1 MGERFPDAEEV
12 VGSSPAAPIHPST
25 NHGSGTRANA
35 SMSQLQIKIAN
46 QTHHVSD
53 HMRVGELL
61 AQAAPAW
68 LEVGIGVRLGEHVL
82 DFQML
87 FKGSGDLELIS
98 TELNPA
104 AALEM
109 TRHTASHVMAQAVQQ
124 LFGDTQVG
132 IGPPTDSGFY
142 YDFLREE
149 PFTPEDLEKI
159 ESRMQELITA
169 DQPMQRLE
177 MSREEALELF
187 EKKDEFLKCE
197 LIRDKG
203 GELVSCYQQGEFID
217 FCTGPHL
224 PSSVHIPAVK
234 VLHSAAAHWRGR
246 DDAPMMQRIYATAF
260 FSEEDLEGHL
270 DQLEEI
276 RRRDHRRLGADLDL
290 YHIDESAGPGMVF
303 WHPKGALI
311 RSVIEDYLRA
321 EHLRRGYELVYTPHI
336 AHRKLWE
343 KSGHW
348 DYYRDNMYSLEID
361 EQEYVLKP
369 MNCPGHILVYQ
380 TRGRSYRELPV
391 RLAEFGTVYRYE
403 RSGVLHGMLRAR
415 GFTQDDAHLFCTPE
429 QIDEEILGALQ
440 FMRDLLATF
449 GFEEYTVELS
459 VRDAENTSKYA
470 GSDTDWERAEEGL
483 TRALNAEGLDYT
495 RMEGEA
501 VFYGPKIDVQV
512 TDAIGRKWQCSTVQ
526 FDFTLPERFEIGFVG
541 SDSREHRVIMIHRAL
556 LGSFERFFGM
566 LVEHY
571 AGAFPLWLAPV
582 QATVI
587 PIADRHGDY
596 AQQIAE
602 EARER
607 GLRVSL
613 DGRSEK
619 MGAKIRDAQMQKIP
633 FMLVVGDREVEAR
646 QIAVRHRTAGNLGSM
661 LTSDFIDRTV
671 ADVEARALQE
681 WPVEPD

>member
-1 MGERFPDAEEV
+1 
-12 VGSSPAAPIHPST
+12 
-25 NHGSGTRANA
+25 
-35 SMSQLQIKIAN
+35 MSQLRIRIGD
-46 QTHHVSD
+46 QTHDVD
-53 HMRVGELL
+53 GGERVVDFL
-61 AQAAPAW
+61 AVAAPEW
-68 LEVGIGVRLGEHVL
+68 LEVGVGVRLGERDL
-82 DFQML
+82 DFQMTL
-87 FKGSGDLELIS
+87 EDSGELELINA
-98 TELNPA
+98 ELNPT
-104 AALEM
+104 AALQM

-132 IGPPTDSGFY
+132 IGPPTAEGFY
-142 YDFLREE
+142 YDFLREQ
-149 PFTPEDLEKI
+149 PFTPEDLENI
-159 ESRMQELITA
+159 EARMRELISS
-169 DQPMQRLE
+169 DQPMLRLE
-177 MSREEALELF
+177 MRKEEALELF
-187 EKKDEFLKCE
+187 AEKNESLKCE

-203 GELVSCYQQGEFID
+203 GDSVSCYQQGEFID

-224 PSSVHIPAVK
+224 PSTARIPSIK

-246 DDAPMMQRIYATAF
+246 EDAPMMQRIYATAF
-260 FSEEDLEGHL
+260 FSDDMLQAHL

-276 RRRDHRRLGADLDL
+276 RRRDHRRLGTDLDL

-311 RSVIEDYLRA
+311 RTLIEDYLRT
-321 EHLRRGYELVYTPHI
+321 EHLRRGYDLVYTPHI
-336 AHRKLWE
+336 AKRELWE

-348 DYYRDNMYSLEID
+348 DYYRENMYSLEID

-380 TRGRSYRELPV
+380 TRGRSYRELPI

-403 RSGVLHGMLRAR
+403 RSGVLHGMLRVR

-449 GFEEYTVELS
+449 GFDEYTVELS
-459 VRDAENTSKYA
+459 VRDPDDPTKYA
-470 GSDTDWERAEEGL
+470 GSNADWERAEAAL
-483 TRALNAEGLDYT
+483 TLALEAEGFDYT

-526 FDFTLPERFEIGFVG
+526 FDFTLPERFDIGFVG
-541 SDSREHRVIMIHRAL
+541 SDSRDHRVIMIHRAL

-571 AGAFPLWLAPV
+571 AGAFPLWLAPT

-587 PIADRHGDY
+587 PIADRHADY

-602 EARER
+602 KARTR
-607 GLRVSL
+607 GLRIAV

-619 MGAKIRDAQMQKIP
+619 MGAKIRDAQLQKIP
-633 FMLVVGDREVEAR
+633 FMLVVGDREAEAG
-646 QIAVRHRTAGNLGSM
+646 QVAVRHRAAGNLGAMPISE
-661 LTSDFIDRTV
+661 FIDRTV
-671 ADVEARALQE
+671 ADVDARALQE
-681 WPVEPD
+681 WPVEAD

>member
-1 MGERFPDAEEV
+1 
-12 VGSSPAAPIHPST
+12 
-25 NHGSGTRANA
+25 
-35 SMSQLQIKIAN
+35 MSQLQIKIGD
-46 QTHHVSD
+46 QTHAVDNSV
-53 HMRVGELL
+53 RVDELL
-61 AQAAPAW
+61 AQAAPEW
-68 LEVGIGVRLGEHVL
+68 LEAGVGVRLGERDL
-82 DFQML
+82 DFQMRL
-87 FKGSGDLELIS
+87 EDSGELELIS
-98 TELNPA
+98 AELSPV

-124 LFGDTQVG
+124 LFDDTQVG
-132 IGPPTDSGFY
+132 IGPPTATGFY

-149 PFTPEDLEKI
+149 PFTPDDLARI
-159 ESRMQELITA
+159 ESRMQELIA
-169 DQPMQRLE
+169 SDQPMQRLE
-177 MSREEALELF
+177 MPREEALDLF
-187 EKKDEFLKCE
+187 ESKNESLKCE

-203 GELVSCYQQGEFID
+203 GDSVSCYQQGEFID

-224 PSSVHIPAVK
+224 PSTVAIPSVK

-260 FSEEDLEGHL
+260 FSEEALQEHL

-276 RRRDHRRLGADLDL
+276 RRRDHRRLGTDLDL

-311 RSVIEDYLRA
+311 RSLIEDYLRA

-348 DYYRDNMYSLEID
+348 DYYRENMYSLEID

-403 RSGVLHGMLRAR
+403 RSGVLHGMLRVR

-449 GFEEYTVELS
+449 GFDEYTVELS
-459 VRDAENTSKYA
+459 VRDPENTGKYA
-470 GSDTDWERAEEGL
+470 GSDADWERAEAGL
-483 TRALNAEGLDYT
+483 TRALDAEGFEYV

-526 FDFTLPERFEIGFVG
+526 FDFTLPERFDIGFVG

-571 AGAFPLWLAPV
+571 AGAFPLWLSPV
-582 QATVI
+582 HAMLI
-587 PIADRHGDY
+587 PIADRHGEY

-602 EARER
+602 EANAR
-607 GLRVSL
+607 GLRVSV
-613 DGRSEK
+613 DVRSEK

-633 FMLVVGDREVEAR
+633 FMLVVGDREAEAN
-646 QIAVRHRTAGNLGSM
+646 QVAVRHRVAGNLGPMSA
-661 LTSDFIDRTV
+661 SDFIERTV
-671 ADVEARALQE
+671 ADIEARALRE
-681 WPVEPD
+681 WPVGAD

>member
-1 MGERFPDAEEV
+1 
-12 VGSSPAAPIHPST
+12 
-25 NHGSGTRANA
+25 
-35 SMSQLQIKIAN
+35 MSQLQIKISG
-46 QTHHVSD
+46 QTHDVD
-53 HMRVGELL
+53 DGARVGEFL
-61 AQAAPAW
+61 AQATPDW
-68 LEVGIGVRLGEHVL
+68 LAAGVGVRLGEHDL
-82 DFQML
+82 DFQMAL
-87 FKGSGDLELIS
+87 QESGELELIS
-98 TELNPA
+98 AELNPV

-109 TRHTASHVMAQAVQQ
+109 VRHTASHVMAQSVQQ
-124 LFGDTQVG
+124 LFADTQVG
-132 IGPPTDSGFY
+132 IGPPTATGFY
-142 YDFLREE
+142 YDFLREQ

-159 ESRMQELITA
+159 EARMRELIA
-169 DQPMQRLE
+169 NDQPMLRLE
-177 MSREEALELF
+177 MPKEEALELF
-187 EKKDEFLKCE
+187 ASKDEPLKCE

-203 GELVSCYQQGEFID
+203 VDSVSCYRQGEFID

-224 PSSVHIPAVK
+224 PSTAHIPFVK

-260 FSEEDLEGHL
+260 FSDEALQEHL
-270 DQLEEI
+270 GQLEEI
-276 RRRDHRRLGADLDL
+276 RRRDHRRLGTDLDL
-290 YHIDESAGPGMVF
+290 YHIDETAGPGMVF

-311 RSVIEDYLRA
+311 RTLIEDYLRA

-336 AHRKLWE
+336 ARRKLWE

-348 DYYRDNMYSLEID
+348 DYYRDNMYSLNID
-361 EQEYVLKP
+361 EQEYVLRP

-403 RSGVLHGMLRAR
+403 RSGVLHGMLRVR

-429 QIDEEILGALQ
+429 QIDDEILGTLQ

-449 GFEEYTVELS
+449 GFDEYSVELS
-459 VRDAENTSKYA
+459 VRDPENIAKYA
-470 GSDTDWERAEEGL
+470 GSDADWERAETAL
-483 TRALNAEGLDYT
+483 SRALDAEGFDYT

-526 FDFTLPERFEIGFVG
+526 FDFTLPKRFDIAFIG
-541 SDSREHRVIMIHRAL
+541 SDSHEHRVIMIHRAL

-571 AGAFPLWLAPV
+571 AGVFPLWLAPT

-587 PIADRHGDY
+587 PIADRHSDY
-596 AQQIAE
+596 ARQVAD
-602 EARER
+602 EARAR
-607 GLRVSL
+607 GLRVSI
-613 DGRSEK
+613 DQRSEK
-619 MGAKIRDAQMQKIP
+619 MGAKIRDAQMQKTP

-646 QIAVRHRTAGNLGSM
+646 QVAVRHRAAGNLGAMPVSE
-661 LTSDFIDRTV
+661 FIERTV
-671 ADVEARALQE
+671 ADVEVRALQE
-681 WPVEPD
+681 WPVEAD